1 MLEENKY
8 ITHEVLNTRERKLYR
23 YIDERDGELK
33 DLFHNL
39 DKKLDLDRQRGEQTI
54 EQQGKMISS
63 LDRINDN
70 LIKFDKR
77 VTKVEDQSNAH
88 ERNINNIIKVLEEK
102 KAGSV
107 QITVA
112 IITTLGTVLVGAFG
126 VAHIFF

>member
-8 ITHEVLNTRERKLYR
+8 ITHEVLNTRERKMYR

-88 ERNINNIIKVLEEK
+88 ERNINNIIKVSEEK

>member
-1 MLEENKY
+1 MPDENKF
-8 ITHEVLNTRERKLYR
+8 ITHEIFNHRERKMYQ
-23 YIDERDGELK
+23 YIDAKDGELK

-54 EQQGKMISS
+54 EQQGKMIDS
-63 LDRINDN
+63 LENINDN

-77 VTKVEDQSNAH
+77 VTKVEDQTDTH
-88 ERNINNIIKVLEEK
+88 GKDINKIIKTSEEK

-112 IITTLGTVLVGAFG
+112 LITAVGTVLAAAFG
-126 VAHIFF
+126 VAQFLF

>member
-1 MLEENKY
+1 MQEENKY

-88 ERNINNIIKVLEEK
+88 ERNINNIIKVSEEK

>member
-1 MLEENKY
+1 MPDENKF
-8 ITHEVLNTRERKLYR
+8 ITHEIFNHRERKMYQ
-23 YIDERDGELK
+23 YIDAKDGELK

-54 EQQGKMISS
+54 EQQGKMIDS
-63 LDRINDN
+63 LENINDN

-77 VTKVEDQSNAH
+77 DTKVEDQTDTH
-88 ERNINNIIKVLEEK
+88 GKDINKIIKTSEEK

-112 IITTLGTVLVGAFG
+112 LITAVGTVLAAAFG
-126 VAHIFF
+126 VAQFLF

>member
-8 ITHEVLNTRERKLYR
+8 ITHEVLNTRERKMYR

-54 EQQGKMISS
+54 EQQGKMINS
-63 LDRINDN
+63 LENINDN

-77 VTKVEDQSNAH
+77 VSKVEDQSNAH
-88 ERNINNIIKVLEEK
+88 ERNINNIIKVSEEK

>member
-1 MLEENKY
+1 MQEENKY
-8 ITHEVLNTRERKLYR
+8 ITHETFNIRERKMYR
-23 YIDERDGELK
+23 YIDEKDGELK

-54 EQQGKMISS
+54 EQQGKMINS
-63 LDRINDN
+63 LESINDN

-77 VTKVEDQSNAH
+77 VTKVEDQAETH
-88 ERNINNIIKVLEEK
+88 EQDINNIIKKSEEK

-112 IITTLGTVLVGAFG
+112 IITTIGTVLVGAFG
-126 VAHIFF
+126 VAHLFF